1 MQDLIEKLKNLKN
14 ISKEQYKNIVCEYSY
29 NQVVEDLK
37 KAGIKKD
44 ELSDEEFQE
53 LLNEQITKSES
64 FSKGALMAT
73 GAFLF
78 LELLG

>member
-1 MQDLIEKLKNLKN
+1 MQEMVEKLKSLKN
-14 ISKEQYKNIVCEYSY
+14 ASKEQYNEIIQRYSY
-29 NQVVEDLK
+29 DQVIEDLK
-37 KAGIKKD
+37 KAGISKD

-53 LLNEQITKSES
+53 LLDDQISKSES